1 MKLAEL
7 GSRLSAWLDGS
18 GPRADIVLSSRV
30 RLARN
35 LPDQPFPHRAND
47 VQRGR
52 VYRRVVGACAE
63 AASLAGSDAWNLDE
77 LGTAERPLFVERH
90 LASPSLVDGT
100 GDRGVVVA
108 PGEGLAVMVNEEDH
122 VRIQSVTSGFNLQTV
137 LESASRLDRELE
149 PLVPFASSRAH
160 GYLTACPTNVGTG
173 MRASV
178 LIHLA
183 GLALAGESKRVQR
196 AVSEM
201 GMAVRG
207 WFGEGTSALGD
218 FYQLSNQRT
227 LGRDEEQ
234 AVEEL
239 ARVAERVLEYE
250 RQARE

>member
-1 MKLAEL
+1 
-7 GSRLSAWLDGS
+7 
-18 GPRADIVLSSRV
+18 
-30 RLARN
+30 
-35 LPDQPFPHRAND
+35 
-47 VQRGR
+47 
-52 VYRRVVGACAE
+52 
-63 AASLAGSDAWNLDE
+63 
-77 LGTAERPLFVERH
+77 
-90 LASPSLVDGT
+90 
-100 GDRGVVVA
+100 
-108 PGEGLAVMVNEEDH
+108 
-122 VRIQSVTSGFNLQTV
+122 LQAV

-178 LIHLA
+178 LIHLP

-250 RQARE
+250 RQAREKLVGSDRRARVEDRVFRAEGALRSARLLTVAQVMACASDLRLGRALGLLEIPDVSLNRLALFSQPAHLANRVGCPTDGEAARWERARWVRDEMASIDAKDG